1 MTETR
6 GKDIARLRDTAN
18 IATTTGSTIRELL
31 VMINR
36 NSSGMA
42 VIVDAEQRPVRTVT
56 DGDIRRAIL
65 AGAALDVPIHDLPEY
80 FPAQNAVTVKL
91 GMSDSDMLG
100 LMREK
105 SVQQLPMLDEE
116 GHLVAV
122 VTMQDLV
129 PEPPSS
135 LGAVVMAGGF
145 GTRMRPLTS
154 DVPKPMLPIG
164 DRPLLERI
172 VSQLRES
179 GIQEVSLTTH
189 YLPEIIEAHFGD
201 GSQFGVNINY
211 VNEETPLGTA
221 GALRL
226 LAAPTF
232 PLLVINGDI
241 LTNVDFRR
249 MKAFHEEH
257 CADLTLAVRPHETK
271 IPYGVVETDGV
282 LLKSLIEKPSMSHFV
297 NAGIYL
303 LGEHA
308 FEHIGAE
315 GRLDMTQLVEA
326 MLGDGK
332 RVTTFPLTEYWI
344 DIGQMSDY
352 ERAQTDFANGVI
364 AL

>member
-1 MTETR
+1 M
-6 GKDIARLRDTAN
+6 
-18 IATTTGSTIRELL
+18 ATTTGSTIRELL
-31 VMINR
+31 GMINR

-42 VIVDAEQRPVRTVT
+42 VIVDASQRPVRTVT

-65 AGAALDVPIHDLPEY
+65 AGAALDIPIGDLPEY
-80 FPAQNAVTVKL
+80 FPSQNAVTVEL
-91 GMSDSDMLG
+91 GMSDKDMLA
-100 LMREK
+100 LMHERC
-105 SVQQLPMLDEE
+105 VQQLPVLDEE
-116 GHLVAV
+116 GRLTAV

-129 PEPPSS
+129 PEAAST

-145 GTRMRPLTS
+145 GTRLRPLTS

-172 VSQLRES
+172 VSQLRDS
-179 GIQEVSLTTH
+179 GIREVSLTTH
-189 YLPEIIEAHFGD
+189 YLPEIIESHFGD

-226 LAAPTF
+226 LSSPTY

-249 MKAFHEEH
+249 MKEFHEEH
-257 CADLTLAVRPHETK
+257 DADLTLAVRPHETQ
-271 IPYGVVETDGV
+271 IPYGVVETDGA
-282 LLKSLIEKPSMSHFV
+282 LLTSLVEKPTVTHFV

-308 FEHIGAE
+308 FDHIGVD
-315 GRLDMTQLVEA
+315 GRLDMTQLVDA
-326 MLGDGK
+326 LLADGK
-332 RVTTFPLTEYWI
+332 RVATFPLTEYWI
-344 DIGQMSDY
+344 DIGHISDY
-352 ERAQTDFANGVI
+352 EQAQTDFANGVI